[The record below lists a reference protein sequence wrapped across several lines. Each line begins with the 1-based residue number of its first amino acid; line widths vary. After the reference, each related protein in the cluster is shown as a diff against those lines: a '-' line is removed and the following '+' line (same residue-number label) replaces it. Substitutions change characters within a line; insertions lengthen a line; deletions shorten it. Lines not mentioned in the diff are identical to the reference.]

1 MGDNMRKKIG
11 FWEAFSIGVGGMI
24 GGGIFAVLGLSIQL
38 SKSAAPIAF
47 LLAGLIALTTA
58 YSYARLSVR
67 YPSEGGTIE
76 FIVRAYGTGLLSGTL
91 NVLLLASYIVMISLY
106 AYAFGSYGAN
116 MLPLNHTLAKHL
128 MITLVIVVFTVI
140 NAMGAVI
147 SGKTEDLLVAFKLAI
162 LLIVAGAGMAFVD
175 VARLS
180 PSNWADPIS
189 IVAGG
194 MVIFLAYEGFELI
207 ANTGSDIEDP
217 SILPKAFYASVL
229 LVIAVYVMVAL
240 VTVGNLPYDVIIKAR
255 DYALAVAAK
264 PSLGEVG
271 FWLITFAA
279 LASTSSAINATL
291 YGTAR
296 ASYMVA
302 KYGQLPEAVEKP
314 LWKQAYEGLFI
325 ISLLSLIFANTASLE
340 SISTAG
346 SGGFLLIFL
355 FVNIAA
361 LKLRHS
367 VKLNPVISAIGAVL
381 SFVALAILIYRMA
394 ETDARNLIVFAC
406 LIVASFLI
414 EASYR
419 AITGRK
425 IEEYLDARLRKREEN
440 LKNWHKWIDRVIDC
454 IVEAFEDAEVYLVG
468 SIARGETA
476 KAHDVDLL
484 VLTDSPPA
492 KDMKKHITI
501 KIKQKA
507 KLTPHHSVDIHFAN
521 KQRKDEA
528 LRRAKHYK
536 LLKQSM

>member
-1 MGDNMRKKIG
+1 MRKKIG

-116 MLPLNHTLAKHL
+116 VLDFTNPIITKHL
-128 MITLVIVVFTVI
+128 LTTFAIVLFTSI
-140 NAMGAVI
+140 NALGAVI
-147 SGKTEDLLVAFKLAI
+147 SGKTEDLLVAFKLAV

-175 VARLS
+175 AARLS
-180 PSNWADPIS
+180 PSNWADPVS

-194 MVIFLAYEGFELI
+194 MIIFLAYEGFELI
-207 ANTGSDIEDP
+207 ANTGSDVEDP
-217 SILPKAFYASVL
+217 SILPKAFYAAVL
-229 LVIAVYVMVAL
+229 LVIAIYVMIAV

-255 DYALAVAAK
+255 DYALAAAAE
-264 PSLGEVG
+264 PPLGEIG
-271 FWLITFAA
+271 FWLVTFAA

-302 KYGQLPEAVEKP
+302 KYGQLPKAVEKP
-314 LWKQAYEGLFI
+314 LWKEAYEGLLI
-325 ISLLSLIFANTASLE
+325 ISILSLLFANTASLE

-346 SGGFLLIFL
+346 SSGFLLIFL

-361 LKLRHS
+361 LKLRDS
-367 VKLNPVISAIGAVL
+367 VKLNPVVPAAGATL
-381 SFVALAILIYRMA
+381 TFVALVTLTYRMA
-394 ETDARNLIVFAC
+394 ETDVKNLMVFYTM
-406 LIVASFLI
+406 IVASFLI

-419 AITGRK
+419 TVTGRK
-425 IEEYLDARLRKREEN
+425 IEECLDIRLRKREEN
-440 LKNWHKWIDRVIDC
+440 LKNWHRWIDGIIDC
-454 IVEAFEDAEVYLVG
+454 IVDAFEDAEVYLVG
-468 SIARGETA
+468 SIARGEIGR
-476 KAHDVDLL
+476 AHDVDLL
-484 VLTDSPPA
+484 VLTENPPA
-492 KDMKKHITI
+492 KNKEKGVARELR
-501 KIKQKA
+501 QKA
-507 KLTPHHSVDIHFAN
+507 GLTPQHSVDIHFED
-521 KQRKDEA
+521 KQKKEEV
-528 LRRAKHYK
+528 LKRARHYK
-536 LLKQSM
+536 ILKRSN

>member
-1 MGDNMRKKIG
+1 MRKRIG

-76 FIVRAYGTGLLSGTL
+76 FIVKAYGTGLLSGTL

-116 MLPLNHTLAKHL
+116 LFPINHALAKHL
-128 MITLVIVVFTVI
+128 MITFVIVLFTVI

-175 VARLS
+175 LTRLS
-180 PSNWADPIS
+180 PSKWADPVS

-194 MVIFLAYEGFELI
+194 MIIFLAYEGFELI
-207 ANTGSDIEDP
+207 ANTGSDVEDP

-229 LVIAVYVMVAL
+229 LVIAVYVMVAF

-264 PSLGEVG
+264 PSLGEAG

-314 LWKQAYEGLFI
+314 LWKQAYEGLLI
-325 ISLLSLIFANTASLE
+325 ISLLSLIFANIASLV

-361 LKLRHS
+361 LKLRDK
-367 VKLNPVISAIGAVL
+367 VKLNPVIPAIGAVL
-381 SFVALAILIYRMA
+381 TFVALSILLYRMA
-394 ETDARNLIVFAC
+394 ETNMKNLIVFIC
-406 LIVASFLI
+406 LIVASFII

-425 IEEYLDARLRKREEN
+425 IEEYLDLRLRKREEN
-440 LKNWHKWIDRVIDC
+440 LKNWHRWIDGVIKC
-454 IVEAFEDAEVYLVG
+454 IADAFEDAEIYLVG
-468 SIARGETA
+468 SIASGDISR
-476 KAHDVDLL
+476 AHDVDLL
-484 VLTDSPPA
+484 VLTENPPS
-492 KDMKKHITI
+492 KDVERLITTE
-501 KIKQKA
+501 IKQKA
-507 KLTPHHSVDIHFAN
+507 KLTQHHSLDIHFAE
-521 KQRKDEA
+521 KRRKDEI

-536 LLKQSM
+536 LLSRSE